1 VDLLDAKYRM
11 HVEKLEQARVNDA
24 LRQDRITNVN
34 VAQPATFVTKPV
46 SPRKSLILAMGL
58 VVAVFGAVGIAFCVE
73 RCDQTLRTTDQ
84 AQAQLGVPVLLSVPY
99 QASGSD
105 SVGSQSKN
113 TTTTN
118 GQGHGSKKVGHLG
131 DYRSLVREII
141 PRGEQQING
150 ASRAKTV
157 GVVGCD
163 TSALRSQVAGD
174 LAIQAA
180 QTSTAGP
187 VLLIDADVAQRN
199 IANRF
204 NINGSSGWCDI
215 LAGEADPQSCVQRQ
229 DFANLAIM
237 GPGQTNGHTAA
248 KTDAAPLHALKSE
261 FGLVVVDLPDDVDSA
276 AVPADFTWLDEAILV
291 VEAERTRVQS
301 AQHAKEAL
309 CRAGVHV
316 KGVVLTNRREH
327 IPHWLYQR
335 L

>member
-1 VDLLDAKYRM
+1 
-11 HVEKLEQARVNDA
+11 
-24 LRQDRITNVN
+24 
-34 VAQPATFVTKPV
+34 
-46 SPRKSLILAMGL
+46 
-58 VVAVFGAVGIAFCVE
+58 
-73 RCDQTLRTTDQ
+73 
-84 AQAQLGVPVLLSVPY
+84 
-99 QASGSD
+99 
-105 SVGSQSKN
+105 
-113 TTTTN
+113 
-118 GQGHGSKKVGHLG
+118 
-131 DYRSLVREII
+131 
-141 PRGEQQING
+141 
-150 ASRAKTV
+150 
-157 GVVGCD
+157 
-163 TSALRSQVAGD
+163 

-229 DFANLAIM
+229 DIANLAIM
-237 GPGQTNGHTAA
+237 GPGQINGHTAA
-248 KTDAAPLHALKSE
+248 AKTDAEPLHALKSE

-309 CRAGVHV
+309 SRAGVHV